1 MSYGTGPYGITFW
14 GGTPLLAP
22 PVIREIGEF
31 EFTVKAKIEGFAIR
45 IEYSVPTPAEAPDWG
60 RRLRILRKQGEWP
73 QSWDDAGA
81 QVLVDDVYPALS
93 GDYWIEQTGL
103 EAGTIYYYA
112 LFAQRIDGAWINDVK
127 LNRGSAYPYD
137 RWGAVDYMFG
147 TLPRGFRSEDAAV
160 GHLYQFLS
168 ILGALVDNIKTDA
181 EHLLT
186 LMEIDAIH
194 DDLIQLLDKKLGWP
208 TWHAAGGL
216 QRRVETSQAVD
227 LYKLLGR
234 EVSYEQMLEG
244 ISDWEATIVEGW
256 RYVFFSNDRFGS
268 KTPDMTDPDNI
279 RLRGRIDDVLKYT
292 NDGNGWHAV
301 TGLGFFLEEILG
313 ISGPFTSETVD
324 RVRELIE
331 WGKASYVT
339 YGMIMTPMTEES
351 VSLASDVI
359 EEWEELL
366 TYLIDQLIE
375 EFGWTTTDWTL
386 FESNDAAC
394 TTTTLTD
401 RVFHEDLEYL

>member
-1 MSYGTGPYGITFW
+1 
-14 GGTPLLAP
+14 
-22 PVIREIGEF
+22 
-31 EFTVKAKIEGFAIR
+31 
-45 IEYSVPTPAEAPDWG
+45 
-60 RRLRILRKQGEWP
+60 
-73 QSWDDAGA
+73 
-81 QVLVDDVYPALS
+81 
-93 GDYWIEQTGL
+93 
-103 EAGTIYYYA
+103 
-112 LFAQRIDGAWINDVK
+112 
-127 LNRGSAYPYD
+127 
-137 RWGAVDYMFG
+137 
-147 TLPRGFRSEDAAV
+147 
-160 GHLYQFLS
+160 
-168 ILGALVDNIKTDA
+168 
-181 EHLLT
+181 
-186 LMEIDAIH
+186 MEIDAIH